1 MKESVGDGAE
11 ILGVE
16 PSLVGLRS
24 LRLPGG

>member
-16 PSLVGLRS
+16 PLLVGLRS